1 MSSILTGAPFLG
13 ALNGSV
19 GKDGVRRY
27 KTRCKIMVDS
37 HNAESGQDP
46 GRGTSL
52 LIQDDVYSVETSKTI
67 KGAGQATVSLIPSE
81 NYLNLIFPN
90 DYINIYFDIGDGS
103 GWTRTFF
110 GFVDRIEE
118 NYSVS
123 GNGNPT
129 TTFRL
134 VCTDFYKAFDR
145 TQIYFNPQLAN
156 RPDFANYDFAEAN
169 IGGLSLMTRGI
180 VAGGSPPDVIT
191 NLILLLIGFGT
202 QFRLPA
208 TYNPGDTQV
217 RLRKRRAELVYGK
230 LSPEALES
238 LAAVGNNYE
247 ELETKARADATDTW
261 NLFQAGK
268 IQKEDERIQLLE
280 KNTNK
285 DAIKI
290 DSPEAIQVLQDIII
304 REQLTPN
311 ENERGL
317 TGGLDS
323 LTEANISQLK
333 SISTRTSFL
342 TDILDVFTFVER
354 RSIDGYMIGY
364 PVWQKQGSLMQILRA
379 FSNESINEMFFD
391 LRPLSSS
398 GADHSVSEEPVEG
411 AYARIA
417 DDKRGN
423 IDSDQAAPPGI
434 TYIPALVMRE
444 YPFGTIEGLDLTN
457 VKLELQT
464 KTDTVDY
471 IGPLFFG
478 SLFDRNANSAGRHI
492 IRHDNINI
500 ADKAES
506 ALNSGSTVKG
516 RKHLDVAVIS
526 ETEVLKTALGRSDND
541 HFNLFEFWSDD
552 VLGSDNKFYMKDML
566 PIITPIHIIRNG
578 IRVNTVTTRAARFSV
593 DAISKT
599 TPPSEHPTA
608 DETSD
613 TIPEASVIQ
622 SPIWPSD
629 PTYVRYYNNSAQS
642 QWGYR
647 PKPKPPP
654 ASQTTGPQAWVF
666 HQGIDIT
673 KRPLANV
680 GVPAQGDPA
689 LKTGWYAP
697 IPVKAIA
704 DGWVVGSFPDG
715 CSDGYGNC
723 VVIKHDLTIPSGT
736 HIGIRYSVYAHLD
749 SRAVGA
755 NPTVQKAKWK
765 SGFASKEC
773 PGVSRGKQ
781 ASTFIKRGTT
791 VGYMGNTGF
800 TAKKNSRFH
809 LHFEIC
815 RDWPPRKD
823 AVTRRIPFTETAQS
837 DPKPSSPTGFDD
849 TGESTFIMEQADQNS
864 CDPFQFFQLFGINL
878 QTFINSASTPEDAG
892 EGEPDDSDQGG
903 NTPEELANRPVTD
916 IKSETGAEMTTES
929 DPKPSTSSRQVVD
942 GSDSRKQILR
952 WALMQDHWYQ
962 HNLEYLSGTIQMR
975 GAPEIRVGYRLDMHE
990 RRMSYYV
997 EGVNHS
1003 WKFPNSMSSNLRVTR
1018 GQPNNPFPVYVY
1030 PAYEQ
1035 MTATKTQRRTGRSR
1049 LATYFMTPDPV
1060 AIRRSIFLRGGGA
1073 EAGGSLGNSLIGT
1086 GADTKNL
1093 VDDIDAIEFQQDSR
1107 IATKYDE
1114 MVSPAG
1120 SYELT
1125 KRMED
1130 DAVDENEEGANDQS
1144 RSDNISGTDGRVTNL
1159 EDPTG
1164 KTK

>member
-1 MSSILTGAPFLG
+1 MSAIIDGAPFTNIING
-13 ALNGSV
+13 AL

-27 KTRCKIMVDS
+27 KTRCKILVDS
-37 HNAESGQDP
+37 HNVASGNVE
-46 GRGTSL
+46 GRSL
-52 LIQDDVYSVETSKTI
+52 IIQDDVFSVDTNKTI
-67 KGAGQATVSLIPSE
+67 KGAGQATIGLIPNK

-90 DYINIYFDIGDGS
+90 DYINVYFDIGDGS

-118 NYSVS
+118 NYSVT
-123 GNGNPT
+123 GTGAPL

-169 IGGLSLMTRGI
+169 IGGMSLMTRGI

-191 NLILLLIGFGT
+191 NLVLLLIGFGT
-202 QFRLPA
+202 QFRLPS
-208 TYNPGDTQV
+208 TYNPSDTQQ

-230 LSPEALES
+230 LSQEALDA

-247 ELETKARADATDTW
+247 QLETEARAEATETW
-261 NLFQAGK
+261 NLYQTGK
-268 IQKEDERIQLLE
+268 LQQEDQRIQLLE

-285 DAIKI
+285 DVIDI
-290 DSPEAIQVLQDIII
+290 DSAEAIQVLQDIII

-311 ENERGL
+311 EKERGL

-323 LTEANISQLK
+323 LTEANVSLLK
-333 SISTRTSFL
+333 STATTTSYL
-342 TDILDVFTFVER
+342 NDILDVFTFVER

-364 PVWQKQGSLMQILRA
+364 PVWQKQGSLIQILRA

-398 GADHSVSEEPVEG
+398 GADHSVTEEPVEG

-417 DDKRGN
+417 DDKSGN
-423 IDSDQAAPPGI
+423 IDEDGAAPPGI

-444 YPFGTIEGLDLTN
+444 YPFSTIEGLDLTD
-457 VKLELQT
+457 VELELRST
-464 KTDTVDY
+464 GDTADY

-478 SLFDRNANSAGRHI
+478 SLFDNKPNTAGRHVI
-492 IRHDNINI
+492 EHDNINI
-500 ADKAES
+500 ADKAE
-506 ALNSGSTVKG
+506 GRSTVKG

-526 ETEVLKTALGRSDND
+526 ETEVQRTVLGRSDND

-578 IRVNTVTTRAARFSV
+578 IRVHTVTTRAARFSV

-599 TPPSEHPTA
+599 KPPTEHPSTDPAPTA
-608 DETSD
+608 L
-613 TIPEASVIQ
+613 PEATVVQ
-622 SPIWPSD
+622 SPIFPAD
-629 PTYVRYYNNSAQS
+629 PTYVRYYNSSEQAA
-642 QWGYR
+642 WGYR
-647 PKPKPPP
+647 PKP
-654 ASQTTGPQAWVF
+654 ATFSTDQGSGPQAWVF

-680 GVPAQGDPA
+680 GVPAQV
-689 LKTGWYAP
+689 GWYDP
-697 IPVKAIA
+697 IPVRAIA
-704 DGWVVGSFPDG
+704 DGWVVASFPDG

-723 VVIKHDLTIPSGT
+723 VVVKHDLTIPGGT
-736 HIGIRYSVYAHLD
+736 EIGIRYSVYAHLD

-755 NPTVQKAKWK
+755 NPKVPKAKSK
-765 SGFASKEC
+765 SKFASKEC
-773 PGVSRGKQ
+773 PGVSGGMQ
-781 ASTFIKRGTT
+781 TPQFIERGTV

-815 RDWPPRKD
+815 RDWPPRND
-823 AVTRRIPFTETAQS
+823 AVTPRIPFTTTPQG
-837 DPKPSSPTGFDD
+837 DPKPPAPAGFDE
-849 TGESTFIMEQADQNS
+849 TGESTFIMEQADQNG

-878 QTFINSASTPEDAG
+878 QTFLNSAQPVEDPG
-892 EGEPDDSDQGG
+892 EGEPDTSDEGG
-903 NTPEELANRPVTD
+903 NTPEELGNYPKTD
-916 IKSETGAEMTTES
+916 VIATTGATMATES
-929 DPKPSTSSRQVVD
+929 DPKPSTEAKHVVD
-942 GSDSRKQILR
+942 GSDSRKQIIR

-962 HNLEYLSGTIQMR
+962 HNLEYLSGTVQMR

-1003 WKFPNSMSSNLRVTR
+1003 WKFPNNMSSTLRVTR
-1018 GQPNNPFPVYVY
+1018 GQPNNPFPIYVY

-1035 MTATKTQRRTGRSR
+1035 MTATKTQRRTGKSR
-1049 LATYFMTPDPV
+1049 LATYFVTPDPV
-1060 AIRRSIFLRGGGA
+1060 AIRRSIFLRGGSA
-1073 EAGGSLGNSLIGT
+1073 QAGGGTNSLLGT
-1086 GADTKNL
+1086 GANTKNL
-1093 VDDIDAIEFQQDSR
+1093 VDDIDAIEFDKDSR
-1107 IATKYDE
+1107 VATKYDE

-1130 DAVDENEEGANDQS
+1130 DAVDDNEGTNDQS
-1144 RSDNISGTDGRVTNL
+1144 RSDSVSGTDARVTNL

-1164 KTK
+1164 KT

>member
-1 MSSILTGAPFLG
+1 MSAIIEGAPFTDII
-13 ALNGSV
+13 NGSL

-27 KTRCKIMVDS
+27 KTRCKILVDS
-37 HNAESGQDP
+37 HNAESGQGP
-46 GRGTSL
+46 GAGRSL
-52 LIQDDVYSVETSKTI
+52 VIQDDVYSVETSKTI
-67 KGAGQATVSLIPSE
+67 KGAGQATVSLIPGD

-123 GNGNPT
+123 GNGNPV

-134 VCTDFYKAFDR
+134 ICTDFYKAFDR
-145 TQIYFNPQLAN
+145 TQIYFNPQLAL

-191 NLILLLIGFGT
+191 NLVLLLIGFGT

-238 LAAVGNNYE
+238 LSAVGNDYTK
-247 ELETKARADATDTW
+247 LEAEARAEANRTW
-261 NLFQAGK
+261 DSYRAGR
-268 IQKEDERIQLLE
+268 IQKEDERIQLLS
-280 KNTNK
+280 KNTGQPDPSK
-285 DAIKI
+285 LDGDQAIT
-290 DSPEAIQVLQDIII
+290 VLQDIII
-304 REQLTPN
+304 RQQLTPN
-311 ENERGL
+311 EKERGL

-323 LTEANISQLK
+323 LTEANVSQLK
-333 SISTRTSFL
+333 SISTETSFL

-411 AYARIA
+411 AYSRLA
-417 DDKRGN
+417 DDKSGN
-423 IDSDQAAPPGI
+423 IDDDEAAPPGI

-444 YPFGTIEGLDLTN
+444 YPFSTIEGLDLTD
-457 VKLELQT
+457 VKLELIT
-464 KTDTVDY
+464 KTDTQDY

-478 SLFDRNANSAGRHI
+478 SLFDRKANTAGRHVI
-492 IRHDNINI
+492 EHDNINV
-500 ADKAES
+500 ADKAE
-506 ALNSGSTVKG
+506 GVSTVKG

-526 ETEVLKTALGRSDND
+526 ETEVMKTALGRSDND

-599 TPPSEHPTA
+599 TPPAEHPTA
-608 DETSD
+608 DQSPDE
-613 TIPEASVIQ
+613 IPEASVIQ
-622 SPIWPSD
+622 SPIWPAN
-629 PTYVRYYNNSAQS
+629 PTYVRYYNSSPQAA
-642 QWGYR
+642 WGYR
-647 PKPKPPP
+647 PKPKPLP
-654 ASQTTGPQAWVF
+654 ADQSKGPQAWVF

-673 KRPLANV
+673 KRPYANV
-680 GVPAQGDPA
+680 GVPAQA
-689 LKTGWYAP
+689 GWSDP

-704 DGWVVGSFPDG
+704 DGWVVASFPDG
-715 CSDGYGNC
+715 CTDGYGNC
-723 VVIKHDLTIPSGT
+723 VVIKHDLTTPGGT

-755 NPTVQKAKWK
+755 NPKVPKAKSK
-765 SGFASKEC
+765 SKFASKEC
-773 PGVSRGKQ
+773 PGVSGGMQKPQ
-781 ASTFIKRGTT
+781 FIERGTV

-800 TAKKNSRFH
+800 TAKKNDRFH

-815 RDWPPRKD
+815 RDWPPRND
-823 AVTRRIPFTETAQS
+823 AVTARIPFTTTPQG
-837 DPKPSSPTGFDD
+837 DPKPDPPVVGGNLFDE
-849 TGESTFIMEQADQNS
+849 TGESTFRMEQAKQNS

-878 QTFINSASTPEDAG
+878 QTFLNSAQPAEDAG
-892 EGEPDDSDQGG
+892 EVEPDDSDQGG
-903 NTPEELANRPVTD
+903 NTPEELANYPKTD
-916 IKSETGAEMTTES
+916 VKATTGAEMATEA
-929 DPKPSTSSRQVVD
+929 DPKPTTSQKQVVD

-952 WALMQDHWYQ
+952 WALLQDHWYQ
-962 HNLEYLSGTIQMR
+962 HNLEYLSGTVQMR

-1003 WKFPNSMSSNLRVTR
+1003 WKFPNNMSSTLRVTR
-1018 GQPNNPFPVYVY
+1018 GQPNHPFPIYVY

-1035 MTATKTQRRTGRSR
+1035 MNATKDQRKTGRSR
-1049 LATYFMTPDPV
+1049 LATYFVTPDPV
-1060 AIRRSIFLRGGGA
+1060 AIRRSIFLRDGGAAVGGG
-1073 EAGGSLGNSLIGT
+1073 EGNSLLGS
-1086 GADTKNL
+1086 GADAKNS
-1093 VDDIDAIEFQQDSR
+1093 VDDIDSIEFDKDSR
-1107 IATKYDE
+1107 ISTKYDE
-1114 MVSPAG
+1114 LVSPAG

-1130 DAVDENEEGANDQS
+1130 GAVDENEGENDQP
-1144 RSDNISGTDGRVTNL
+1144 RTDTVSGTDARFTDL
-1159 EDPTG
+1159 KDPTG